1 MKNDKKPL
9 VMSNYDNDGLFFG
22 RLSLLECRL
31 SFMYCKKCYRKV
43 DLTWARC
50 HCCGNPINQENV
62 TNDENMI
69 KKL

>member
-31 SFMYCKKCYRKV
+31 SFMYCKKCYI
-43 DLTWARC
+43 C
-50 HCCGNPINQENV
+50 
-62 TNDENMI
+62 
-69 KKL
+69 